1 MPKKKKEPFED
12 DGRTIADMS
21 SVENPSTSLL
31 GRLPRRL
38 REKSETPATQSEP
51 LTKRQSRMAIGG
63 ALLAALLIGGVFI
76 IGGAIAI
83 LVMLA
88 LWT

>member
-1 MPKKKKEPFED
+1 MPKKREPFED

-31 GRLPRRL
+31 GRLPRRT
-38 REKSETPATQSEP
+38 RDRSDTPVPPSEP

>member
-21 SVENPSTSLL
+21 DVESASTSLL
-31 GRLPRRL
+31 GRLPRR
-38 REKSETPATQSEP
+38 RRDKSETLTQPSEP
-51 LTKRQSRMAIGG
+51 LTKAQNRMVIGG

-76 IGGAIAI
+76 IGGAVAIA
-83 LVMLA
+83 VMLA

>member
-1 MPKKKKEPFED
+1 MSKKPKEPFED

-21 SVENPSTSLL
+21 GVESASTSLL
-31 GRLPRRL
+31 GRLPRRQ
-38 REKSETPATQSEP
+38 RDKSEPQTHPEP
-51 LTKRQSRMAIGG
+51 LTKRQNRMVIGG

-76 IGGAIAI
+76 VGGAIAI
-83 LVMLA
+83 AVMLA

>member
-1 MPKKKKEPFED
+1 MSKKREPFED

-31 GRLPRRL
+31 GRLPKRR
-38 REKSETPATQSEP
+38 RDGSEPPAPPSEP

-76 IGGAIAI
+76 VGGAIAI
-83 LVMLA
+83 AVMLA